1 MLLDGFKFASKYPR
15 KNIYDKKRL
24 CVNYSTVCSAA
35 VTFIV
40 RLGKMVLVLIII
52 HFHFHGLNMSHSQ
65 PQVQILSI
73 KFLAYNENSNCLTGT
88 LIRRKEHTM
97 RTLARQKLR

>member
-1 MLLDGFKFASKYPR
+1 MLLYGFKFASKYPR

-24 CVNYSTVCSAA
+24 CVNYSTVCSAV

-52 HFHFHGLNMSHSQ
+52 HFHFHGINMSYSQ
-65 PQVQILSI
+65 PVQILSI

-88 LIRRKEHTM
+88 LIRRKEHTL

>member
-1 MLLDGFKFASKYPR
+1 MLLDGFKFDSKYPR

-24 CVNYSTVCSAA
+24 CVNYSTVCSAV

-52 HFHFHGLNMSHSQ
+52 HFHFHGLNMSYSQ
-65 PQVQILSI
+65 LVQILSI

>member
-1 MLLDGFKFASKYPR
+1 MDSSLPQSTLEK
-15 KNIYDKKRL
+15 IYMIKKRL
-24 CVNYSTVCSAA
+24 CVNYSTVCSAV

-52 HFHFHGLNMSHSQ
+52 HFHFHGINMSYSQ
-65 PQVQILSI
+65 PVQILSI